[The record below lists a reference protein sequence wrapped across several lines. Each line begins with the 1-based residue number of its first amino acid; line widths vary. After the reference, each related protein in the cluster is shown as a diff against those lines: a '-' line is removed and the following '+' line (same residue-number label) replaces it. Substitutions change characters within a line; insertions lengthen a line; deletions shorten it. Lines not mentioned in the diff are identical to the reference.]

1 MSARSDSRGAASMNA
16 IADAHATASAVE
28 VSTLA
33 AARARLAP
41 LRAEMPF
48 EPRAFSTREGTKVYF
63 DEGPRDA
70 PAILCLHGNPTWSFL
85 WRRVLRDFARAHRVV
100 ALDHLGMGLSQK
112 PREARSTLASHCE
125 RTLALVEALDLRE
138 ITLVMHDWGGAI
150 GMGVARRAPERIA
163 RFLAANTAAFRST
176 RMPLRI
182 RACRFPLLGPWMV
195 TRFNAFAGAAQH
207 MAVADGTKLSRAARE
222 GLTAPYATPA
232 ERIGIQ
238 RFVEDIP
245 LDAAHPSW
253 TELEAIE
260 GSLARFADRPATLVW
275 GERDWCFTTH
285 FRDEWQRRFPRAR
298 SVALPHAGHWVSE
311 EAPAEFDAALAE
323 LLARPVARH
332 AT

>member
-1 MSARSDSRGAASMNA
+1 MTVRSDSRAVASTTADTSAA
-16 IADAHATASAVE
+16 TTAVE
-28 VSTLA
+28 AATLA

-48 EPRAFSTREGTKVYF
+48 EPRVFSTREGAQVYF

-70 PAILCLHGNPTWSFL
+70 PATLCLHGNPTWSFL
-85 WRRVLRDFARAHRVV
+85 WRRVLRDFALAHRVV
-100 ALDHLGMGLSQK
+100 AIDHLGMGLSEK
-112 PREARSTLASHCE
+112 PRDARATLASHCE

-163 RFLAANTAAFRST
+163 RLLAANTAAFRST

-182 RACRFPLLGPWMV
+182 RACRIPVLGPWMV

-222 GLTAPYATPA
+222 GLIAPYATPA

-253 TELEAIE
+253 SELESIE
-260 GSLARFADRPATLVW
+260 RSLARFVDLPATLVW

-285 FRDEWQRRFPRAR
+285 FRDEWQRRFPSAR
-298 SVALPHAGHWVSE
+298 SVALPNAGHWVSE

-323 LLARPVARH
+323 LLARPVARR